1 VRYWDTSAVLPLLL
15 EQEATAAG
23 EALLDDGSG
32 TVAWWG
38 TSVEVAAVAARL
50 RREERLTLREEERVL
65 EAAAT
70 LRAAWVEVLP
80 SEEVRTRAKRLLR
93 VHALKAADALQLAAA
108 LVWAGTP
115 SGAELVTLD
124 ERLALAARL
133 EGFRVLPGEFRPDG
147 ITAVAVGTVTGGAG
161 FIGSHLADH
170 LLERGFK
177 HFAFCGWT
185 QADDSTAFWEGARE
199 RRFRK
204 VIKDAGFDVLNYD
217 WPEKKADR
225 IWAKEQ
231 KHLAAWI
238 ESLPKPIGLMA
249 ANDQR
254 GRHVIE
260 AARIAEV
267 KVPDEVAVIGVDNDE
282 VMCEMCTPSLSSVAL
297 NTRRIGYMAAELL
310 RKLMDGAKVPS
321 KPEKI
326 EPLGVVARESTDT
339 LALDDRQIA
348 DAVRFI
354 RTNCHRPIQVSDV
367 LEAVPVSRKTLE
379 VRFQKALGRT
389 PHAEIQRLR
398 LDRVKQLLVQT
409 DWPLKRV
416 ANSSGFTYAEHMHAV
431 FRNHMD
437 MTPNEYRAMHSGG

>member
-1 VRYWDTSAVLPLLL
+1 MDSTPKVALLVETSSSYGRGLLRGIAKYARLHGPWSFYVEPGALEDGKPLPL
-15 EQEATAAG
+15 
-23 EALLDDGSG
+23 DD
-32 TVAWWG
+32 WG
-38 TSVEVAAVAARL
+38 VDGIIARIH
-50 RREERLTLREEERVL
+50 
-65 EAAAT
+65 
-70 LRAAWVEVLP
+70 
-80 SEEVRTRAKRLLR
+80 TR
-93 VHALKAADALQLAAA
+93 KAADEILKAD
-108 LVWAGTP
+108 VPT
-115 SGAELVTLD
+115 VDLD
-124 ERLALAARL
+124 Y
-133 EGFRVLPGEFRPDG
+133 VLPDLFPWGIANNDENVGEL
-147 ITAVAVGTVTGGAG
+147 A
-161 FIGSHLADH
+161 ADH
-170 LLERGFK
+170 LINCGFK